1 MLRNEA
7 HPTRAALWHGVE
19 VARLMNLGKIPS
31 PIDSQIAAIAKTNDL
46 VLVTRNIADFKD
58 FDLPIENWFEG

>member
-1 MLRNEA
+1 
-7 HPTRAALWHGVE
+7 
-19 VARLMNLGKIPS
+19 MNLGKIPS